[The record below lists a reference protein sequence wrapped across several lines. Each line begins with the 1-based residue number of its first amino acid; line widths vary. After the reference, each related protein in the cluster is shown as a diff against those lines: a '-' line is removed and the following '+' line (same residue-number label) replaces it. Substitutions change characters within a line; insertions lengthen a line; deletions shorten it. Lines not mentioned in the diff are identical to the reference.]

1 METIYSLIKIEEKKN
16 IPTIDVVCSFTLLIE
31 AKVMLNELF
40 NAELAE
46 YWEGHEYDD
55 YVEVTIRDT
64 SRSIE
69 DVNRGARFS
78 LFIKENQLM
87 R

>member
-1 METIYSLIKIEEKKN
+1 MKTIYSLLKIEEKKN

-40 NAELAE
+40 EAELAE
-46 YWEGHEYDD
+46 NWEGYEDED
-55 YVEVTIRDT
+55 CVEVSTWETSKSIKDT
-64 SRSIE
+64 
-69 DVNRGARFS
+69 NRGDEFS

-87 R
+87 K